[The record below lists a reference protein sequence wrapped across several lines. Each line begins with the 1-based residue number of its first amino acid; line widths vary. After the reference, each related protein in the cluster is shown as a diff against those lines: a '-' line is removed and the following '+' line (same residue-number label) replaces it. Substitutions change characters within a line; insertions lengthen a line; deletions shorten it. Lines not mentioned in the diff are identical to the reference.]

1 MENILITSGTA
12 GSIVLGAIIAST
24 LFASA
29 ARDVPVLVTAMT
41 GAATSGWTVERVVD
55 RPG

>member
-1 MENILITSGTA
+1 MENILITSGA
-12 GSIVLGAIIAST
+12 ASSIVLGAIIAST

-29 ARDVPVLVTAMT
+29 ARDIPVLVTAMT

>member
-29 ARDVPVLVTAMT
+29 TRDVPVLVTAMT
-41 GAATSGWTVERVVD
+41 GAAMNGWAAARIVD
-55 RPG
+55 RRD